1 MHKTDLHFLSSM
13 IKYYT
18 EMINMSERVEKAV
31 ELFKSGFNCSQS
43 VFAAYADLFGMDTD
57 TALKVSAGLGGGVG
71 RSREVCGAVSAA
83 AMLAGMKYGATDGED
98 SESKQRTYAVVQQI
112 IAEFKQTNPSI
123 VCRELLGLPEAVNT
137 DPKPE
142 ARTEHYYKKRP
153 CADLVA
159 DSARAVEKILF
170 KETL

>member
-1 MHKTDLHFLSSM
+1 
-13 IKYYT
+13 
-18 EMINMSERVEKAV
+18 MSERVEKAV

-83 AMLAGMKYGATDGED
+83 AMLVGMKYGATDGED
-98 SESKQRTYAVVQQI
+98 SESKQRTYAVVQQV

-123 VCRELLGLPEAVNT
+123 VCRELLNLPENT
-137 DPKPE
+137 VSDPKPE
-142 ARTEHYYKKRP
+142 ARTENYYKKRP
-153 CADLVA
+153 CAELVA

-170 KETL
+170 KEIL